1 VVELLEGEVGADA
14 VDSGEVWTEAVA
26 AVRGVLEKTT
36 IAEVA
41 EREAQTAGAQMY
53 YI

>member
-1 VVELLEGEVGADA
+1 VGA
-14 VDSGEVWTEAVA
+14 
-26 AVRGVLEKTT
+26 VRDVLAKTT

-41 EREAQTAGAQMY
+41 EREAQAAGASMY

>member
-1 VVELLEGEVGADA
+1 VE
-14 VDSGEVWTEAVA
+14 
-26 AVRGVLEKTT
+26 AVRGVLSATT

-41 EREAQTAGAQMY
+41 EREAQAAGAQMY